1 MRAKVTFE
9 DWVRRAAMELVV
21 DNDDYA
27 PDAPGSFSEAANYL
41 TSQEALGPNETGLPA
56 SYKVVGDEEVFL
68 VAVYLAFC
76 LPIGDS
82 GGNLGLFTN
91 LDARH
96 EGNFVDVVGVA
107 WEAGNKRGAPVRAR
121 TFLSERGTP
130 LSFFSCRNLDD
141 LRRLYEHISSSIHDD
156 VP

>member
-1 MRAKVTFE
+1 M
-9 DWVRRAAMELVV
+9 
-21 DNDDYA
+21 
-27 PDAPGSFSEAANYL
+27 
-41 TSQEALGPNETGLPA
+41 
-56 SYKVVGDEEVFL
+56 VGDEEVFL
-68 VAVYLAFC
+68 VAVYFAFC

-107 WEAGNKRGAPVRAR
+107 WEAGSERGAPVRAR
-121 TFLSERGTP
+121 TFLSERSTP